1 MSGAWRFWK
10 SSLSRTRTSDKPEHQ
25 TELRP
30 QTSGFGGSG
39 RQVLKH
45 ASLLARHPLEKHPM
59 PNTRT
64 ANAVRQLRLAPLD
77 DSGMRVRKHL
87 LQFDGLGVRDLHFF
101 GDDLYIL
108 AGQAA
113 V

>member
-1 MSGAWRFWK
+1 
-10 SSLSRTRTSDKPEHQ
+10 
-25 TELRP
+25 
-30 QTSGFGGSG
+30 
-39 RQVLKH
+39 
-45 ASLLARHPLEKHPM
+45 M

-64 ANAVRQLRLAPLD
+64 ANAVRQLRLASLD